1 MPVRHRP
8 RILFTEEHGAV
19 MRSDGRDSGAVFH
32 ILHPEAGGNRE
43 YAFRISPVEQRQQTA
58 ALFIGTQKTIR
69 IFIGFN
75 HLKHGQRPVFH
86 DSVEGGGKRFQTLF
100 HTIIRL
106 FLTLLHLKKRLASY
120 CQMKEAINLSQM
132 RGWDWLMNNY
142 EKANRHIQAVA
153 RRNERY

>member
-1 MPVRHRP
+1 MSCPCQAENGENNKKLFFSAIFKSFFEKIPASDSVRTNMVLQCWSDISP

-75 HLKHGQRPVFH
+75 HLKHGKRPVFH
-86 DSVEGGGKRFQTLF
+86 DSVEGGCKRFQTLF

-106 FLTLLHLKKRLASY
+106 FLTLLHLKK
-120 CQMKEAINLSQM
+120 
-132 RGWDWLMNNY
+132 
-142 EKANRHIQAVA
+142 
-153 RRNERY
+153 